1 MANICESLIKIVSSE
16 RQKVLTCLDQNGMR
30 PGLGSALFPNADVAP
45 SVERW
50 SLSHLQGIYA
60 ERGKPDCLRN
70 CGNRTARG
78 GDRQAGMGSR
88 RKRMPC
94 RNRAD
99 RGSEFAPPERVQT
112 SEWSLIT
119 RQSENI
125 V

>member
-1 MANICESLIKIVSSE
+1 
-16 RQKVLTCLDQNGMR
+16 VLSCLNQNGER
-30 PGLGSALFPNADVAP
+30 SGSGTAIFPDADVAP

-60 ERGKPDCLRN
+60 ERGKPVCLRES
-70 CGNRTARG
+70 GNRIVRG